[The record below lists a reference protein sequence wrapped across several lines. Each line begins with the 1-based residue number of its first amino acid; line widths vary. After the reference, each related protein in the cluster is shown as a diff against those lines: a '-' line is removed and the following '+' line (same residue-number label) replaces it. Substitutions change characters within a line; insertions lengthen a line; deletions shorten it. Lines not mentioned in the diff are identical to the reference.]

1 MIKKEKKKKKKSRK
15 KDKKGDKQEMMENVI
30 NIFFNSDSELF
41 IVLISTIWVTA
52 FENVV
57 YMAGNIFRI

>member
-1 MIKKEKKKKKKSRK
+1 
-15 KDKKGDKQEMMENVI
+15 MENVI